1 MFHPQAPDARSATDQ
16 SQIEGH
22 RTRESASRAILT
34 FLSPFLPGSPKGV
47 FPQQPQVSDLIGRE
61 NRVLGGQAGIPNETP
76 RAVKMSRL
84 LYEQLE
90 LVCPVTTKSGKL
102 STSEASL
109 VRLQGQHK
117 AYLFS
122 DKECCERSRDSL

>member
-1 MFHPQAPDARSATDQ
+1 MSAAT
-16 SQIEGH
+16 SFYAAFRPLFRQIGH
-22 RTRESASRAILT
+22 WCT
-34 FLSPFLPGSPKGV
+34 
-47 FPQQPQVSDLIGRE
+47 
-61 NRVLGGQAGIPNETP
+61 GIPNETP